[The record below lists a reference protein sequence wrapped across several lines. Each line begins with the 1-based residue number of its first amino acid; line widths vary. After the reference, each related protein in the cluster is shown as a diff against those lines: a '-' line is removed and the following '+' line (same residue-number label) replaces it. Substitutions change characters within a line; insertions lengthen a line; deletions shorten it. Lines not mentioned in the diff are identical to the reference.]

1 MLCCGE
7 GVVHGMLMIV
17 DGFNIALVIVA
28 VVKAAVCR
36 VIGRVVAIMMGS
48 TVVATLTMVTLGM
61 VRLLLNVVTCSM
73 VAIT

>member
-17 DGFNIALVIVA
+17 DGFNIALVIVG
-28 VVKAAVCR
+28 VVEATVRR
-36 VIGRVVAIMMGS
+36 VISRVVAVMVNSI
-48 TVVATLTMVTLGM
+48 VLATLTMVTLGM
-61 VRLLLNVVTCSM
+61 VRLLNVVTCSM